1 MGGNDV
7 GRRLAL
13 ALAGATLAAP
23 ARAQGRYPDRPIRV
37 FVPFPPGGTT
47 DIQMRSLCEGASRR
61 IGQPIVIENRPGA
74 GGSMGATALAQGTR
88 PDGYTLSVMPN
99 SIFRIPVM
107 MARPP
112 YDPMADFTWIIRLV
126 GYTFG
131 IVVRADAP
139 WQTLQELLA
148 DARANPG
155 KVTYGTPGVATLDVT
170 MEQIARRAGGI
181 QWVHVPFRGGTD
193 NIQALLSGQINV
205 SAESSVW
212 AELVLDGRLRL
223 LATWGEERPARFTMA
238 PTLREAGVDIVN
250 SSPYGLEGPKGMDPG
265 VVRTLHD
272 AFKDSLNDP
281 QHLAILDRFNMPLL
295 YADGEAYARYAR
307 QFYEEDSAMVRAL
320 GLRF

>member
-1 MGGNDV
+1 MQGQGI

-139 WQTLQELLA
+139 WKSIQELLA
-148 DARANPG
+148 DAKAR
-155 KVTYGTPGVATLDVT
+155 PGVISYGNVGAASANRIAGQQLASAAGGEFNLVPYQGGADDMTSLLGGHLDV
-170 MEQIARRAGGI
+170 
-181 QWVHVPFRGGTD
+181 
-193 NIQALLSGQINV
+193 
-205 SAESSVW
+205 
-212 AELVLDGRLRL
+212 
-223 LATWGEERPARFTMA
+223 
-238 PTLREAGVDIVN
+238 
-250 SSPYGLEGPKGMDPG
+250 YGDPG
-265 VVRTLHD
+265 VGPVALSGKIRVLATLTD
-272 AFKDSLNDP
+272 QRLKP
-281 QHLAILDRFNMPLL
+281 WW
-295 YADGEAYARYAR
+295 
-307 QFYEEDSAMVRAL
+307 
-320 GLRF
+320 